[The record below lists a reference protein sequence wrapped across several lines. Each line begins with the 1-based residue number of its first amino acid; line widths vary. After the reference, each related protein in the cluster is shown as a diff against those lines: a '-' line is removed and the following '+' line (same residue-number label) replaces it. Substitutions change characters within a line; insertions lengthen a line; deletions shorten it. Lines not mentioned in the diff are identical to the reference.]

1 MTRPITIL
9 VAALGGEGGGVLA
22 DWLIEAALHEG
33 FPTQK
38 TSIPG
43 VSQRTGATTYYVEI
57 YPEKD
62 ARPPVM
68 ALVPSPGSI
77 DLMAA
82 SELVEAGRAMQ
93 NAFITSERTTLIAS
107 THRIYATSEKMVPSD
122 GRYDA
127 QKILEAAP
135 KVAQKAVLFDM
146 SRLAQ
151 EAGTVINAVLF
162 GAMAGSGALPLSRA
176 ACEHAI
182 RGAGKGAEASLR
194 GFAAGF
200 EHAVSTL
207 PGERADHASPPL
219 PPGERADHASP
230 PLPPGERAGVRG
242 NAADTLTPTLSP
254 TGTSFGRL
262 PGRGSESDRV
272 RREFPEALHAL
283 LEQGVA
289 RLADYQDAAY
299 ADLYLDRMRGVLAVD
314 REAGGEA
321 GGWKLTQEAA
331 RLLALWMSYEDTI
344 RVADLKT
351 RASRFARVR
360 KEAAAK
366 DGQIVVV
373 TDYLKP
379 SANEIADILPPAWA
393 ARLRKNAGAGRAVKL
408 RTSDVSGFLAMR
420 LMSAMKP
427 LRRRS
432 ARFIEEQALIERW
445 LGAIK
450 RLGFAVLDAELSL
463 EIVLCAKLVRGYGET
478 WRKSREAF
486 VKILDTLVENEQ
498 AVARGADALRVA
510 IRKAREAALAY
521 EEAKPSAAT
530 AKGKPVIWMKQ
541 G

>member
-33 FPTQK
+33 FPAQK

-57 YPEKD
+57 FPEKG

-68 ALVPSPGSI
+68 ALVPSPGGI

-93 NAFITSERTTLIAS
+93 NAFITPERTTLVAS
-107 THRIYATSEKMVPSD
+107 THRIYATSEKMVPTD

-162 GAMAGSGALPLSRA
+162 GAMAGSGALPLSRE
-176 ACEHAI
+176 ACEAAI

-194 GFAAGF
+194 GFASGHAHAAG
-200 EHAVSTL
+200 EKAQS
-207 PGERADHASPPL
+207 AIPP
-219 PPGERADHASP
+219 
-230 PLPPGERAGVRG
+230 
-242 NAADTLTPTLSP
+242 AAPAPTVA
-254 TGTSFGRL
+254 
-262 PGRGSESDRV
+262 SDRV
-272 RREFPEALHAL
+272 RREFPIPLHTL
-283 LEQGVA
+283 LDDAVA
-289 RLADYQDAAY
+289 RLADYQDPAY
-299 ADLYLDRMRGVLAVD
+299 AALYLDRVRSVLAVD
-314 REAGGEA
+314 REAGGEP
-321 GGWKLTQEAA
+321 GGWQLTAEMA
-331 RLLALWMSYEDTI
+331 RLLALWMSYEDVI

-366 DGQIVVV
+366 EGQIVVV

-393 ARLRKNAGAGRAVKL
+393 ERLRRNAGPGRAVKL
-408 RTSDVSGFLAMR
+408 PTSAVSGFLAMR
-420 LMSAMKP
+420 LMAALKP
-427 LRRRS
+427 MRRKS
-432 ARFIEEQALIERW
+432 SRFIEEQALIERW
-445 LGAIK
+445 LGALK
-450 RLGFAVLDAELSL
+450 RLGFAALDNELAL
-463 EIVLCAKLVRGYGET
+463 EIVQCARLVRGYGET
-478 WRKSREAF
+478 WRKSRAAF
-486 VKILDTLVENEQ
+486 VKILDDLVENEQ
-498 AVARGADALRVA
+498 AVAKGADALKAA
-510 IRKAREAALAY
+510 IRKAREAALVY
-521 EEAKPSAAT
+521 EEAKPAPA

>member
-1 MTRPITIL
+1 MTRPVTIL

-33 FPTQK
+33 FPAQK

-57 YPEKD
+57 YPEKN

-68 ALVPSPGSI
+68 ALVPSPGGI

-93 NAFITSERTTLIAS
+93 NAFITPERTTLVAS
-107 THRIYATSEKMVPSD
+107 THRIYATSEKMVPTD

-127 QKILEAAP
+127 QKIMEAAP
-135 KVAQKAVLFDM
+135 KVAQKALLFDM

-162 GAMAGSGALPLSRA
+162 GAMAGSGALPLSRE

-194 GFAAGF
+194 GFAAGYAQAASTTPF
-200 EHAVSTL
+200 AKGGGEQSEPGDLTAVK
-207 PGERADHASPPL
+207 SPPTPL
-219 PPGERADHASP
+219 LQRGAEGGFLQRGEQAD
-230 PLPPGERAGVRG
+230 RI
-242 NAADTLTPTLSP
+242 
-254 TGTSFGRL
+254 
-262 PGRGSESDRV
+262 
-272 RREFPEALHAL
+272 RREFPEPLHTL
-283 LEQGVA
+283 LDEAVA
-289 RLADYQDAAY
+289 RLTDFQDPAY
-299 ADLYLDRMRGVLAVD
+299 AALYLDRVRGVLAVD
-314 REAGGEA
+314 REAGGEP
-321 GGWKLTQEAA
+321 GGWQLTQEAS
-331 RLLALWMSYEDTI
+331 RLLALWMSYEDVI

-351 RASRFARVR
+351 RASRFARVHR
-360 KEAAAK
+360 EAAAK
-366 DGQIVVV
+366 DDQIVVV

-379 SANEIADILPPAWA
+379 SASEIADILPPAWA

-420 LMSAMKP
+420 LMAAFKP
-427 LRRRS
+427 LRRKS
-432 ARFIEEQALIERW
+432 SRFIEEQALIERW
-445 LGAIK
+445 LGALK
-450 RLGFAVLDAELSL
+450 RLGFAALDAELSL
-463 EIVLCAKLVRGYGET
+463 EIVQCARLVRGYGET

-498 AVARGADALRVA
+498 AVARGADALKLA
-510 IRKAREAALAY
+510 IRKAREAALVY

>member
-9 VAALGGEGGGVLA
+9 MAALGGEGGGVLA

-33 FPTQK
+33 FPAQK

-57 YPEKD
+57 FPEKG

-68 ALVPSPGSI
+68 ALVPSPGGI

-93 NAFITSERTTLIAS
+93 NAFITPERTTLVAS
-107 THRIYATSEKMVPSD
+107 THRIYATSEKMLPTD

-127 QKILEAAP
+127 QKIMEAAP

-162 GAMAGSGALPLSRA
+162 GAMAGSGALPLSRE

-182 RGAGKGAEASLR
+182 RGAGKGAKASLR
-194 GFAAGF
+194 GFAAGYAAASTPF
-200 EHAVSTL
+200 EKGG
-207 PGERADHASPPL
+207 GERSEPGDLTAAKSPRSPL
-219 PPGERADHASP
+219 WQRGAEGGFLQRGEQ
-230 PLPPGERAGVRG
+230 
-242 NAADTLTPTLSP
+242 
-254 TGTSFGRL
+254 
-262 PGRGSESDRV
+262 SDRV
-272 RREFPEALHAL
+272 RREFPIPLHTLLDEA
-283 LEQGVA
+283 VA
-289 RLADYQDAAY
+289 RLTDYQDTAY
-299 ADLYLDRMRGVLAVD
+299 AALYLDRIRGVLAVD
-314 REAGGEA
+314 REAGGEP
-321 GGWKLTQEAA
+321 GGWQLTQEAS
-331 RLLALWMSYEDTI
+331 RLLALWMSYEDVI

-366 DGQIVVV
+366 DDQIVVV

-379 SANEIADILPPAWA
+379 SASEIADILPPAWA
-393 ARLRKNAGAGRAVKL
+393 ARLRRNAGAGRAVKL

-420 LMSAMKP
+420 LTAVLKP
-427 LRRRS
+427 LRRKS
-432 ARFIEEQALIERW
+432 SRFIEEQALIERW

-450 RLGFAVLDAELSL
+450 RLGFAALDAELSL
-463 EIVLCAKLVRGYGET
+463 EIVQCARLVRGYGET
-478 WRKSREAF
+478 WRKSRAAF
-486 VKILDTLVENEQ
+486 VKILDELVENEQ
-498 AVARGADALRVA
+498 AVAKGADPLKLA
-510 IRKAREAALAY
+510 IRKAREAALVY
-521 EEAKPSAAT
+521 EEVKPVPAV
-530 AKGKPVIWMKQ
+530 KGKPVIWMKQ

>member
-1 MTRPITIL
+1 MTRPVTIL

-33 FPTQK
+33 FPAQK

-57 YPEKD
+57 FPERVSHPS

-68 ALVPSPGSI
+68 ALVPSPGGI

-93 NAFITSERTTLIAS
+93 NAFITPERTTLVAS
-107 THRIYATSEKMVPSD
+107 THRIYATSEKMVPTD

-162 GAMAGSGALPLSRA
+162 GAMAGSGALPLSRE

-194 GFAAGF
+194 GFAAGY
-200 EHAVSTL
+200 EQASSPL
-207 PGERADHASPPL
+207 PSGERAR
-219 PPGERADHASP
+219 E
-230 PLPPGERAGVRG
+230 RG
-242 NAADTLTPTLSP
+242 NAAATLAPSP
-254 TGTSFGRL
+254 S
-262 PGRGSESDRV
+262 PASGRGEQPDRV
-272 RREFPEALHAL
+272 RREFPIPLHAL
-283 LEQGVA
+283 LDEAVA
-289 RLADYQDAAY
+289 RLADYQDPAY
-299 ADLYLDRMRGVLAVD
+299 AALYLDRVRGVLAVD
-314 REAGGEA
+314 REAGGEPD
-321 GGWKLTQEAA
+321 GWPLTREAA
-331 RLLALWMSYEDTI
+331 RLLALWMSYEDVI

-351 RASRFARVR
+351 RAGRFARVR

-366 DGQIVVV
+366 DGQIVLV

-393 ARLRKNAGAGRAVKL
+393 ERLRKNAGPGRAVKL
-408 RTSDVSGFLAMR
+408 RTSAVSGFLAMR
-420 LMSAMKP
+420 LMAALRP

-450 RLGFAVLDAELSL
+450 RLGFAALDAELAL
-463 EIVLCAKLVRGYGET
+463 EIVHCARLVRGYGET
-478 WRKSREAF
+478 WRKSRAAF
-486 VKILDTLVENEQ
+486 VKILDELVENEQ
-498 AVARGADALRVA
+498 AVAKGADALKLA
-510 IRKAREAALAY
+510 IRKAREAALVY
-521 EEAKPSAAT
+521 EEAKPAPA

>member
-33 FPTQK
+33 FPAQK

-57 YPEKD
+57 FPEKG

-68 ALVPSPGSI
+68 ALVPSPGGI

-93 NAFITSERTTLIAS
+93 NAFITPERTTLVAS
-107 THRIYATSEKMVPSD
+107 THRIYATSEKMLPTD

-162 GAMAGSGALPLSRA
+162 GAMAGCGALPLSRE
-176 ACEHAI
+176 ACEAAI

-194 GFAAGF
+194 GFAAGY
-200 EHAVSTL
+200 AQ
-207 PGERADHASPPL
+207 ASSPL
-219 PPGERADHASP
+219 PPGERA
-230 PLPPGERAGVRG
+230 RVRG
-242 NAADTLTPTLSP
+242 NAVDTLTPTLS
-254 TGTSFGRL
+254 L

-272 RREFPEALHAL
+272 RREFPIPLHAL
-283 LEQGVA
+283 LDEGVA
-289 RLADYQDAAY
+289 RLTDYQDSAY
-299 ADLYLDRMRGVLAVD
+299 ATLYLDRVRGVLAVD
-314 REAGGEA
+314 REAGGEP
-321 GGWKLTQEAA
+321 GGWQLTQEAS
-331 RLLALWMSYEDTI
+331 RLLALWMSYEDVI

-366 DGQIVVV
+366 DDQIVVV

-379 SANEIADILPPAWA
+379 SASEIADILPPAWA
-393 ARLRKNAGAGRAVKL
+393 ARLRRNAGAGRAVKL

-420 LMSAMKP
+420 LMAALKP

-432 ARFIEEQALIERW
+432 SRFIEEQALIERW
-445 LGAIK
+445 LGALK
-450 RLGFAVLDAELSL
+450 RLGFAALDAELTL
-463 EIVLCAKLVRGYGET
+463 EIVQCARLVRGYGET
-478 WRKSREAF
+478 WRKSRAAF
-486 VKILDTLVENEQ
+486 VKILDELVENEQ
-498 AVARGADALRVA
+498 AVAKGADALKLA
-510 IRKAREAALAY
+510 IRNARNAALVY
-521 EEAKPSAAT
+521 EEAKPAPAVK
-530 AKGKPVIWMKQ
+530 AKPVIWLKQ

>member
-33 FPTQK
+33 FPAQK

-57 YPEKD
+57 FPEKG

-68 ALVPSPGSI
+68 ALVPSPGGI

-93 NAFITSERTTLIAS
+93 NAFITPERTTLVAS
-107 THRIYATSEKMVPSD
+107 THRIYATSEKMLPTD

-162 GAMAGSGALPLSRA
+162 GAMAGSGALPLSRE

-194 GFAAGF
+194 GFAAGY
-200 EHAVSTL
+200 AQAASTTPFAKGGGEQSEPGDLTAAKSL
-207 PGERADHASPPL
+207 PAPL
-219 PPGERADHASP
+219 FQ
-230 PLPPGERAGVRG
+230 RG
-242 NAADTLTPTLSP
+242 
-254 TGTSFGRL
+254 
-262 PGRGSESDRV
+262 ESDRV
-272 RREFPEALHAL
+272 RREFPIPLHTL
-283 LEQGVA
+283 LDDAVA
-289 RLADYQDAAY
+289 RLADYQDPAY
-299 ADLYLDRMRGVLAVD
+299 AALYLDRVRGVLAVD
-314 REAGGEA
+314 REAGGEPA
-321 GGWKLTQEAA
+321 GWPLTREAA
-331 RLLALWMSYEDTI
+331 RLLALWMSYEDVI

-366 DGQIVVV
+366 DGQIVLV

-393 ARLRKNAGAGRAVKL
+393 ERLRKNAGAGRAVKL
-408 RTSDVSGFLAMR
+408 PTSAVSGFLAMR
-420 LMSAMKP
+420 LMAALKP
-427 LRRRS
+427 LRRKS
-432 ARFIEEQALIERW
+432 SRFIEEQALIERW
-445 LGAIK
+445 LGALK
-450 RLGFAVLDAELSL
+450 RLGFAALDNELAL
-463 EIVLCAKLVRGYGET
+463 EIVQCARLVRGYGET
-478 WRKSREAF
+478 WRKSRAAF
-486 VKILDTLVENEQ
+486 VKILDDLVENEQ
-498 AVARGADALRVA
+498 AVAKGADALKAA

-521 EEAKPSAAT
+521 EEAKPAPAVK
-530 AKGKPVIWMKQ
+530 AKPVIWMKQ

>member
-1 MTRPITIL
+1 MSAARPITIL

-93 NAFITSERTTLIAS
+93 NAFITPERTTLVAS

-194 GFAAGF
+194 GFAAGY
-200 EHAVSTL
+200 AQ
-207 PGERADHASPPL
+207 AASPTPFAKGGGEQSE
-219 PPGERADHASP
+219 PGDLTAAKSP
-230 PLPPGERAGVRG
+230 PAPLLSHGDFLRSQRG
-242 NAADTLTPTLSP
+242 
-254 TGTSFGRL
+254 
-262 PGRGSESDRV
+262 ESDRV
-272 RREFPEALHAL
+272 RREFPEPLHAL

-289 RLADYQDAAY
+289 RLADYQDVAY

-478 WRKSREAF
+478 WRKSRAAF

-521 EEAKPSAAT
+521 EEPKPSAAT

>member
-1 MTRPITIL
+1 MRVTP
-9 VAALGGEGGGVLA
+9 
-22 DWLIEAALHEG
+22 
-33 FPTQK
+33 PT
-38 TSIPG
+38 
-43 VSQRTGATTYYVEI
+43 
-57 YPEKD
+57 
-62 ARPPVM
+62 
-68 ALVPSPGSI
+68 PSP
-77 DLMAA
+77 L
-82 SELVEAGRAMQ
+82 
-93 NAFITSERTTLIAS
+93 
-107 THRIYATSEKMVPSD
+107 
-122 GRYDA
+122 
-127 QKILEAAP
+127 
-135 KVAQKAVLFDM
+135 
-146 SRLAQ
+146 
-151 EAGTVINAVLF
+151 
-162 GAMAGSGALPLSRA
+162 
-176 ACEHAI
+176 
-182 RGAGKGAEASLR
+182 
-194 GFAAGF
+194 
-200 EHAVSTL
+200 
-207 PGERADHASPPL
+207 
-219 PPGERADHASP
+219 
-230 PLPPGERAGVRG
+230 
-242 NAADTLTPTLSP
+242 TLSP

-420 LMSAMKP
+420 LMSAMKL

-463 EIVLCAKLVRGYGET
+463 EIVLCASSCAAMARPGARAARPSSRSST
-478 WRKSREAF
+478 PWWRTSR
-486 VKILDTLVENEQ
+486 
-498 AVARGADALRVA
+498 RWR
-510 IRKAREAALAY
+510 AAPMHCGW
-521 EEAKPSAAT
+521 PSARRARPRWPT
-530 AKGKPVIWMKQ
+530 RRPSPPRRRPRASRSSG
-541 G
+541 

>member
-33 FPTQK
+33 FPAQK

-57 YPEKD
+57 FPEKG

-68 ALVPSPGSI
+68 ALVPSPGGI

-93 NAFITSERTTLIAS
+93 NAFITPERTTLVAS
-107 THRIYATSEKMVPSD
+107 THRVYATAEKMVATD

-162 GAMAGSGALPLSRA
+162 GAMAGSGALPLSRE

-194 GFAAGF
+194 GFAAGY
-200 EHAVSTL
+200 EQASSPL
-207 PGERADHASPPL
+207 PG
-219 PPGERADHASP
+219 G
-230 PLPPGERAGVRG
+230 RG
-242 NAADTLTPTLSP
+242 NAAATLSP
-254 TGTSFGRL
+254 S
-262 PGRGSESDRV
+262 PSPASGRGEQSDRV
-272 RREFPEALHAL
+272 RREFPIPLHSLLDEA
-283 LEQGVA
+283 VS
-289 RLADYQDAAY
+289 RLTDYQDPAY
-299 ADLYLDRMRGVLAVD
+299 AALYLDRIRGVLAVD
-314 REAGGEA
+314 REAGGEPD
-321 GGWKLTQEAA
+321 GWPLTREAA
-331 RLLALWMSYEDTI
+331 RLLALWMSYEDVI

-393 ARLRKNAGAGRAVKL
+393 ERLRKNAGPGRAVKL
-408 RTSDVSGFLAMR
+408 PTSAVSGFLAMR
-420 LMSAMKP
+420 LMAALKP

-432 ARFIEEQALIERW
+432 SRFAEEQALIERW

-450 RLGFAVLDAELSL
+450 RLGFAALDAELAL
-463 EIVLCAKLVRGYGET
+463 EIVHCARLVRGYGET
-478 WRKSREAF
+478 WRKSRAAF
-486 VKILDTLVENEQ
+486 VKILDELVENEQ
-498 AVARGADALRVA
+498 AVAKGADALKLA
-510 IRKAREAALAY
+510 IRKAREAALVY
-521 EEAKPSAAT
+521 EEAKPAPA

>member
-1 MTRPITIL
+1 MSTRPITIL

-22 DWLIEAALHEG
+22 DWLIEAAQHEG
-33 FPTQK
+33 FPAQK

-43 VSQRTGATTYYVEI
+43 VSQRTGATTYYVEM
-57 YPEKD
+57 YPEKG

-68 ALVPSPGSI
+68 ALIPSPGAI

-93 NAFITSERTTLIAS
+93 NAFITPERTTLVAS
-107 THRIYATSEKMVPSD
+107 THRIYATSEKMLPTD
-122 GRYDA
+122 GRYDV

-135 KVAQKAVLFDM
+135 QVAQKAVLFDM

-162 GAMAGSGALPLSRA
+162 GAMAGSGALPLSRE
-176 ACEHAI
+176 ACEAAI
-182 RGAGKGAEASLR
+182 RGAGKGADASLR
-194 GFAAGF
+194 GFASGYA
-200 EHAVSTL
+200 
-207 PGERADHASPPL
+207 HASGEKAQASATPQAAPL
-219 PPGERADHASP
+219 
-230 PLPPGERAGVRG
+230 
-242 NAADTLTPTLSP
+242 AAAN
-254 TGTSFGRL
+254 
-262 PGRGSESDRV
+262 DRV
-272 RREFPEALHAL
+272 RREFPAALHEL
-283 LEQGVA
+283 LDEAVA
-289 RLADYQDAAY
+289 RLTDYQDAAY
-299 ADLYLDRMRGVLAVD
+299 AATYLDRLRGVFAVD

-321 GGWKLTQEAA
+321 GGWQLTQEAA

-366 DGQIVVV
+366 EGQIVVV

-379 SANEIADILPPAWA
+379 SANEIADILPPSWA
-393 ARLRKNAGAGRAVKL
+393 ARLRKHAGAGRAVKL

-420 LMSAMKP
+420 LMSALKP

-432 ARFIEEQALIERW
+432 SRFIEEQALIERW

-450 RLGFAVLDAELSL
+450 RLGFAVLDADLSL

-478 WRKSREAF
+478 WRKSRAAF
-486 VKILDTLVENEQ
+486 VNILDTLVENEQ
-498 AVARGADALRVA
+498 AVARGADALKIA
-510 IRKAREAALAY
+510 IRKAREASLTY
-521 EEAKPSAAT
+521 EEVKPSAAT

>member
-33 FPTQK
+33 FPAQK

-57 YPEKD
+57 YPEKG

-68 ALVPSPGSI
+68 ALVPSPGGI

-93 NAFITSERTTLIAS
+93 NAFITPERTTLVAS
-107 THRIYATSEKMVPSD
+107 THRIYATSEKMLPTD

-162 GAMAGSGALPLSRA
+162 GAMAGSGALPLSRE

-194 GFAAGF
+194 GFAAGYVQ
-200 EHAVSTL
+200 AASTTPFAKGGGEQSE
-207 PGERADHASPPL
+207 PGDLTAAKSPRSPL
-219 PPGERADHASP
+219 WQRGAEGGFLQRGEQ
-230 PLPPGERAGVRG
+230 
-242 NAADTLTPTLSP
+242 
-254 TGTSFGRL
+254 
-262 PGRGSESDRV
+262 SDRI
-272 RREFPEALHAL
+272 RREFPLPLHTLLDEA
-283 LEQGVA
+283 VS
-289 RLADYQDAAY
+289 RLADYQDPAY
-299 ADLYLDRMRGVLAVD
+299 AALYLDRMRGVLAVD

-321 GGWKLTQEAA
+321 GGWRLAQETA
-331 RLLALWMSYEDTI
+331 RLLALWMSYEDVI

-360 KEAAAK
+360 REAAAK

-379 SANEIADILPPAWA
+379 SASEIADILPPAWA
-393 ARLRKNAGAGRAVKL
+393 ARLRRNAGAGRAVKL

-420 LMSAMKP
+420 LMAALKP

-432 ARFIEEQALIERW
+432 SRFLEEQALIERW
-445 LGAIK
+445 LGALK
-450 RLGFAVLDAELSL
+450 RLGFAALDAELAL
-463 EIVLCAKLVRGYGET
+463 EIVHCARLVRGYGET
-478 WRKSREAF
+478 WRKSRAAF
-486 VKILDTLVENEQ
+486 VKILDELVENEQ
-498 AVARGADALRVA
+498 AVAKGADALKLA
-510 IRKAREAALAY
+510 IRSARNAALVY
-521 EEAKPSAAT
+521 EEAKPAPAVK
-530 AKGKPVIWMKQ
+530 AKPVIWMKQ

>member
-1 MTRPITIL
+1 MSTRPITIL

-33 FPTQK
+33 FPAQK

-57 YPEKD
+57 FPEKG

-68 ALVPSPGSI
+68 ALVPSPGGI

-93 NAFITSERTTLIAS
+93 NAFITPERTTLVAS
-107 THRIYATSEKMVPSD
+107 THRVYATAEKVVPTD

-127 QKILEAAP
+127 DKILAAAP

-176 ACEHAI
+176 ACEAAI

-194 GFAAGF
+194 GFASGF
-200 EHAVSTL
+200 EQAST
-207 PGERADHASPPL
+207 PFAKGGGERSEPGDLTAVEKSPPAPL
-219 PPGERADHASP
+219 FQRGEQ
-230 PLPPGERAGVRG
+230 
-242 NAADTLTPTLSP
+242 
-254 TGTSFGRL
+254 
-262 PGRGSESDRV
+262 SERV
-272 RREFPEALHAL
+272 RREFPIPLHAL
-283 LEQGVA
+283 LDEAVA
-289 RLADYQDAAY
+289 RIADYQDPAY
-299 ADLYLDRMRGVLAVD
+299 AALYLDRVRGVLAVD
-314 REAGGEA
+314 REAGGEP
-321 GGWKLTQEAA
+321 GGWQLTKEAA
-331 RLLALWMSYEDTI
+331 RLLALWMSYEDVI

-351 RASRFARVR
+351 RAGRFARVR

-366 DGQIVVV
+366 EGQIVVV

-393 ARLRKNAGAGRAVKL
+393 ARLRRNAGPGRAVKL
-408 RTSDVSGFLAMR
+408 RSSAIAGFLALR
-420 LMSAMKP
+420 LMAALKP

-432 ARFIEEQALIERW
+432 SRFIEEQALIERW
-445 LGAIK
+445 LGALK
-450 RLGFAVLDAELSL
+450 RLGFAALDHELAL
-463 EIVLCAKLVRGYGET
+463 EIVQCARLVRGYGET
-478 WRKSREAF
+478 WRKSRAAF
-486 VKILDTLVENEQ
+486 VKILDELVENEQ
-498 AVARGADALRVA
+498 AVAKGADALKLA
-510 IRKAREAALAY
+510 IRKAREAALVY

-530 AKGKPVIWMKQ
+530 AKGKPVIWMKA

>member
-33 FPTQK
+33 FPAQK

-57 YPEKD
+57 FPEKG

-68 ALVPSPGSI
+68 ALVPSPGGI

-93 NAFITSERTTLIAS
+93 NAFITPERTTLVAS
-107 THRIYATSEKMVPSD
+107 THRVYATAEKMVATD

-162 GAMAGSGALPLSRA
+162 GAMAGSGALPLSRE
-176 ACEHAI
+176 ACEAAI

-194 GFAAGF
+194 GFAAGY
-200 EHAVSTL
+200 AAASSTPFAKGGGSRSE
-207 PGERADHASPPL
+207 PGDLTAAEKSPRSPL
-219 PPGERADHASP
+219 
-230 PLPPGERAGVRG
+230 LQRG
-242 NAADTLTPTLSP
+242 AEGGFLQ
-254 TGTSFGRL
+254 
-262 PGRGSESDRV
+262 RGAEDRV
-272 RREFPEALHAL
+272 RREFPIPLHTLLDEA
-283 LEQGVA
+283 VA
-289 RLADYQDAAY
+289 RLADYQDPAY
-299 ADLYLDRMRGVLAVD
+299 AALYLDRVRGVLAVD
-314 REAGGEA
+314 REAGGEPD
-321 GGWKLTQEAA
+321 GWPLTREAA
-331 RLLALWMSYEDTI
+331 RLLALWMSYEDVI

-393 ARLRKNAGAGRAVKL
+393 ERLRKNAGPGRAVKL
-408 RTSDVSGFLAMR
+408 PTSAVSGFLAMR
-420 LMSAMKP
+420 LTAALKP

-432 ARFIEEQALIERW
+432 SRFAEEQALIERW
-445 LGAIK
+445 LGALK
-450 RLGFAVLDAELSL
+450 RLGFAALDNELAL
-463 EIVLCAKLVRGYGET
+463 EIVHCARLVRGYGET
-478 WRKSREAF
+478 WRKSRAAF
-486 VKILDTLVENEQ
+486 VRILDELVENEQ
-498 AVARGADALRVA
+498 AVAKGADALKLA
-510 IRKAREAALAY
+510 IRKAREAALVY
-521 EEAKPSAAT
+521 EEAKPAPAA
-530 AKGKPVIWMKQ
+530 KSKPVIWMKQ

>member
-22 DWLIEAALHEG
+22 DWLIEAAQHEG

-57 YPEKD
+57 YPEKG

-93 NAFITSERTTLIAS
+93 NAFITPERTTLVAS

-162 GAMAGSGALPLSRA
+162 GAMAGSGALPLSRE
-176 ACEHAI
+176 ACEAAI

-194 GFAAGF
+194 GFASGYA
-200 EHAVSTL
+200 AASSTPL
-207 PGERADHASPPL
+207 AKGGGERSEPGDLTAAESPPAPL
-219 PPGERADHASP
+219 LQRGE
-230 PLPPGERAGVRG
+230 E
-242 NAADTLTPTLSP
+242 N
-254 TGTSFGRL
+254 
-262 PGRGSESDRV
+262 RV
-272 RREFPEALHAL
+272 HREFPEPLHEL
-283 LEQGVA
+283 LEQAVA
-289 RLADYQDAAY
+289 QLADYQDAAY

-321 GGWKLTQEAA
+321 GGWKLSKEAA
-331 RLLALWMSYEDTI
+331 RLLALWMSYEDVI

-360 KEAAAK
+360 KEAGAK
-366 DGQIVVV
+366 DDQPVVV
-373 TDYLKP
+373 IDYLKP
-379 SANEIADILPPAWA
+379 SRSEIADILPPSWA
-393 ARLRKNAGAGRAVKL
+393 ARLRKNAGTGRAVKL
-408 RTSDVSGFLAMR
+408 RTSDISGFLAMR
-420 LMSAMKP
+420 LMAAMKP

-432 ARFIEEQALIERW
+432 VRFAEEQVLIERW

-450 RLGFAVLDAELSL
+450 RLGFAALDADLAL
-463 EIVLCAKLVRGYGET
+463 EIVQCAQLVRGYGET

-498 AVARGADALRVA
+498 AVTRGADALRVA
-510 IRKAREAALAY
+510 IRKTREAALAY

-530 AKGKPVIWMKQ
+530 AKGKPVIWMKT

>member
-33 FPTQK
+33 FPAQK

-57 YPEKD
+57 YPEKG

-68 ALVPSPGSI
+68 ALVPSPGGI

-93 NAFITSERTTLIAS
+93 NAFITPGRTTLVAS
-107 THRIYATSEKMVPSD
+107 THRIYATSEKMVPTD

-162 GAMAGSGALPLSRA
+162 GAMAGSGALPLSRE
-176 ACEHAI
+176 ACEAAI

-194 GFAAGF
+194 GFAAGY
-200 EHAVSTL
+200 EHAS
-207 PGERADHASPPL
+207 SPL
-219 PPGERADHASP
+219 PPGERVR
-230 PLPPGERAGVRG
+230 ERG
-242 NAADTLTPTLSP
+242 NTLSP
-254 TGTSFGRL
+254 GPS
-262 PGRGSESDRV
+262 PASGRGEQSERV
-272 RREFPEALHAL
+272 RREFPIPLHTLLDEA
-283 LEQGVA
+283 VA
-289 RLADYQDAAY
+289 RLADYQDPAY
-299 ADLYLDRMRGVLAVD
+299 AALYLDRVRGVLAVD
-314 REAGGEA
+314 REAGGEPD
-321 GGWKLTQEAA
+321 GWPLTHEAA
-331 RLLALWMSYEDTI
+331 RLLALWMSYEDVI

-379 SANEIADILPPAWA
+379 SANEIADILPPSWA
-393 ARLRKNAGAGRAVKL
+393 ERLRKNAGAGRAVKL

-420 LMSAMKP
+420 LMAALKP
-427 LRRRS
+427 MRRKS

-450 RLGFAVLDAELSL
+450 RLGFAALDVGLAL
-463 EIVLCAKLVRGYGET
+463 EIVQCARLVRGYGET
-478 WRKSREAF
+478 WRKSRAAF
-486 VKILDTLVENEQ
+486 VRILDELVENEQ
-498 AVARGADALRVA
+498 AVAKGADALKLA
-510 IRKAREAALAY
+510 IRKAREAALVY
-521 EEAKPSAAT
+521 EEAKPAPAA
-530 AKGKPVIWMKQ
+530 KSKPVIWMKQ

>member
-33 FPTQK
+33 FPAQK

-57 YPEKD
+57 FPEKG

-68 ALVPSPGSI
+68 ALVPSPGGI

-93 NAFITSERTTLIAS
+93 NAFITPERTTLVAS
-107 THRIYATSEKMVPSD
+107 THRVYATAEKVVPTD

-127 QKILEAAP
+127 GKILEAAP

-162 GAMAGSGALPLSRA
+162 GAMAGSGALPLSRE

-194 GFAAGF
+194 GFAAGY
-200 EHAVSTL
+200 EHAS
-207 PGERADHASPPL
+207 SPL
-219 PPGERADHASP
+219 PPGER
-230 PLPPGERAGVRG
+230 G
-242 NAADTLTPTLSP
+242 NILSP
-254 TGTSFGRL
+254 GPS
-262 PGRGSESDRV
+262 PASGRGEQLDRV
-272 RREFPEALHAL
+272 RREFPIPLYTLLDEA
-283 LEQGVA
+283 VA
-289 RLADYQDAAY
+289 RLADYQDPAY
-299 ADLYLDRMRGVLAVD
+299 AALYLDRVRGVLAVD
-314 REAGGEA
+314 REAGGEPD
-321 GGWKLTQEAA
+321 GWPLTRDAA
-331 RLLALWMSYEDTI
+331 RLLALWMSYEDVI

-393 ARLRKNAGAGRAVKL
+393 ERLRKNAGPGRAVKL
-408 RTSDVSGFLAMR
+408 PTSAVSGFLAMR
-420 LMSAMKP
+420 IMAALKP

-432 ARFIEEQALIERW
+432 SRFAEEQALIERW

-450 RLGFAVLDAELSL
+450 RLGFAALDAELAL
-463 EIVLCAKLVRGYGET
+463 EIVHCARLVRGYGET
-478 WRKSREAF
+478 WRKSRAAF
-486 VKILDTLVENEQ
+486 VKILDDLVENEQ
-498 AVARGADALRVA
+498 AVAKGADALKAA
-510 IRKAREAALAY
+510 IRKAREAALVY
-521 EEAKPSAAT
+521 EEAKPAPA